1 MPTQSVCAIAYRVA
15 RVNGL
20 AATTRHGMPK
30 NAINAI
36 NPINAVNAIN
46 AINAINSIAVLD

>member
-36 NPINAVNAIN
+36 NPINAIN
-46 AINAINSIAVLD
+46 AINLKFHELSATFP

>member
-36 NPINAVNAIN
+36 NPINA
-46 AINAINSIAVLD
+46 INAINSIAVLD